1 MSEETPTPE
10 VPAETAPTPPAP
22 GTPEYNAQMA
32 AEGNAATGQVPE
44 KFRNEDGTVNVEGMA
59 DAYRQLEKQFH
70 APAAEAAP
78 AEPVQEAP
86 AEEVAP
92 QVEELRIPDAPEPEP
107 EPEAP
112 KELISES
119 EMGGY
124 VQEIMAN
131 GDITDESKSTLIE
144 RGIPESLI
152 QSMVAGHRA
161 TMQQQFAAAEQIVG
175 GKDRLNG
182 IFSWAANNLAP
193 EQRAAINAGLA
204 SPTSEATLLG
214 LAAMYD
220 RAEATKPAAT
230 EPREAPRYSSN
241 PAGKPGIQGYGSKV
255 EMYTAMGDPKF
266 AGDPKF
272 RAEVEARI
280 ARTDIDT
287 LR

>member
-1 MSEETPTPE
+1 MSEEIPTP
-10 VPAETAPTPPAP
+10 VAPAETAPVAPEP

-32 AEGNAATGQVPE
+32 AVGNAATGQVPE

-78 AEPVQEAP
+78 AVPVQEAP
-86 AEEVAP
+86 AEEATP
-92 QVEELRIPDAPEPEP
+92 PVEELRIPEVPEPEP
-107 EPEAP
+107 QPEAP
-112 KELISES
+112 KELISEE

-124 VQEIMAN
+124 VQEILAGGN
-131 GDITDESKSTLIE
+131 ITDESKATLIE

-204 SPTSEATLLG
+204 SSTSEATLLG
-214 LAAMYD
+214 LAAMFD
-220 RAEATKPAAT
+220 RAEASKPAAA
-230 EPREAPRYSSN
+230 EPREAPRYSTN
-241 PAGKPGIQGYGSKV
+241 PAGRSGVQGYGSKI

-266 AGDPKF
+266 SGDPKF
-272 RAEVEARI
+272 RAEVEARVSK
-280 ARTDIDT
+280 TNMDT